1 MNALGILGLV
11 VAGAVTYGLLHD
23 LVTAHV
29 CVEYFTIGHAGM
41 GGPPDP
47 SPLAQALYWG
57 WAATWPMGALL
68 GVVLALAARAGPW
81 PPRSPGS
88 LVKPLLVVLGLMG
101 LASLGAGLLG
111 AALARAGDVVLVGF
125 WEAAVPRE
133 RHVAFLANLWA
144 HNAAYLAGG
153 LLGLGLALR
162 VVLVRRRAALKAD
175 AA

>member
-1 MNALGILGLV
+1 MSVLGIVALAVAAAVLYGLV
-11 VAGAVTYGLLHD
+11 HD

-47 SPLAQALYWG
+47 SPVAQALHWG
-57 WAATWPMGALL
+57 WAATWWMGALL
-68 GVVLALAARAGPW
+68 GVLLAVAARAGPW

-88 LVKPLLVVLGLMG
+88 LVKPVLLVLGLMG
-101 LASLGAGLLG
+101 LASAVAGLLG
-111 AALARAGDVVLVGF
+111 AFLAQRGDVRLVGV
-125 WEAAVPRE
+125 WAQAVPRE
-133 RHVAFLANLWA
+133 RHVAFLADLWA

-162 VVLVRRRAALKAD
+162 VVRERRRAALRAG